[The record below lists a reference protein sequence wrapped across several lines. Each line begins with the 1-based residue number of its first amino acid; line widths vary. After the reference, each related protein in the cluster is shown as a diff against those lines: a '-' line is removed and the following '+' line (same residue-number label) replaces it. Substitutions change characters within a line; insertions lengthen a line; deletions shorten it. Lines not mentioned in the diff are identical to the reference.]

1 MGHLCFV
8 LLVLFISSPVVHDF
22 DIYGDANVS
31 LGRIRR
37 QILQQEPHM
46 QPILN
51 PPIPTSI
58 GHYLGADQAVDSC
71 VRDEVLVKGGCHR
84 LLTQGPCA
92 RDEYVLMDPGDL
104 KGYCAPRL
112 CAPDRIFVFSDQQC
126 HDPKNTALCP
136 PGRHL
141 YQTAYGTPV
150 CQCPDGTYEGD
161 DDLDDDVCDP
171 ILGRTLSCPP
181 NQVLWFRNFKMPPEC
196 LPDPCGG
203 ENLNRGPNDLP
214 FIPSATDG
222 KCYQLGQRPAVCPAK
237 TWYSLAL
244 ETLRGVCSDIE
255 DAGYQ
260 VFDQETLAFL
270 TEMYSAPIAR
280 ETTAPISPGQS
291 PPAGQG
297 GIGGQGQVFSGQG
310 AIAGQGQVFSG
321 QGAIAGQGTTT
332 LLGQGQG
339 GAGFRGQSAV
349 PGQQFRGQ
357 TGATGQGFTTNLGQP
372 GTTTGQMFTGSS
384 GGQGFRGQPGTTTGQ
399 TFTGSSGS
407 SGQGFMGQ
415 PGTSTGQ
422 TFTSSSGSSGQGGS
436 TGSSGQTFTGQ
447 TGASGQGFTTN
458 FGQVGSTGQG
468 FRGQDGTTTQGQTGG
483 TFQGFPGST
492 QGFSPQFTGQ
502 GFTGQGFTGQGF
514 TGQTFPGQTFPG
526 QTFSGQT
533 FPGQMFTGQAFPG
546 QQFASHQFVGQ
557 GTFGQR
563 GTNTSLQSPRGF
575 TGQAGTTPSQMTT
588 TTIGQTPSVTYDPSR
603 TTSTSTT
610 TVRGQTTTTV
620 FGQSGTTTAGPPGAP
635 RGGSHRGHP
644 PYITSR
650 SRNQQASPSPS
661 PPSSTVTQ
669 LQPVSQH
676 APGTTTFQGFSHQH
690 PMVHSHSSFHNPH
703 MGHASPVLSP
713 RMPMGHHMINQHGA
727 LIPGQ
732 PIFLSNEQQSLE
744 MFGGPGAMRTQL
756 GRSISSHPGF
766 SANPMTQG
774 DLSVV
779 MGQLLAQRSGLSG
792 ASDLSFLQTPRSHP
806 HHGFFNGVKTLM
818 AGVLETPSFQQH
830 QQQQQQQQQA
840 PQQTQTHH
848 RGKRSPLPHA
858 TPGNVFETRLVGCR
872 AGAQRDINA
881 KCRNTILPSEPPAKR
896 SLRAVPPVPP
906 RPGCPSG
913 QAYDRRRR
921 CAPIN
926 DAVNSIN
933 AFNLGK

>member
-1 MGHLCFV
+1 MSRFSALTLV
-8 LLVLFISSPVVHDF
+8 LLILSPTIHDF
-22 DIYGDANVS
+22 QIYGDVNVS
-31 LGRIRR
+31 LNRLRR
-37 QILQQEPHM
+37 QVGQQEPHM
-46 QPILN
+46 QPLLN
-51 PPIPTSI
+51 PLIPTSI

-92 RDEYVLMDPGDL
+92 RDEYVVMDPGDL
-104 KGYCAPRL
+104 KGYCVPRL
-112 CAPDRIFVFSDQQC
+112 CAPDRIFVFSDQMC
-126 HDPKNTALCP
+126 HDPKSSALCP

-181 NQVLWFRNFKMPPEC
+181 NQVLWFTNFRMPPEC

-214 FIPSATDG
+214 FVPSATDG
-222 KCYQLGQRPAVCPAK
+222 KCYQLGQKPAVCPAK

-244 ETLRGVCSDIE
+244 ETLRGVCTDVE

-280 ETTAPISPGQS
+280 DTTSSIAPGQMQQ
-291 PPAGQG
+291 AGQG
-297 GIGGQGQVFSGQG
+297 IGQSQIFSGQG
-310 AIAGQGQVFSG
+310 AIPGQGVG
-321 QGAIAGQGTTT
+321 GQGTTT
-332 LLGQGQG
+332 LLRQG
-339 GAGFRGQSAV
+339 ATGFRGQSGV

-372 GTTTGQMFTGSS
+372 GTTTGQTFTGSS
-384 GGQGFRGQPGTTTGQ
+384 GQGFMGQPGTTTGQ

-407 SGQGFMGQ
+407 SGQ
-415 PGTSTGQ
+415 T
-422 TFTSSSGSSGQGGS
+422 GS
-436 TGSSGQTFTGQ
+436 TGSGGQRFTGQ

-458 FGQVGSTGQG
+458 FGQAGSTGAG
-468 FRGQDGTTTQGQTGG
+468 FRGQGGTTTSGQAG
-483 TFQGFPGST
+483 TTSQTFPGTT
-492 QGFSPQFTGQ
+492 QGFTPQFTGQ
-502 GFTGQGFTGQGF
+502 GFAGQGFAGQGFAGQGFAGQGFAGQGFAGQGFAGQGF
-514 TGQTFPGQTFPG
+514 TGQTFPGQSFPG
-526 QTFSGQT
+526 QV
-533 FPGQMFTGQAFPG
+533 FTGQAFPG
-546 QQFASHQFVGQ
+546 QQFAGQQFVGQ
-557 GTFGQR
+557 QR
-563 GTNTSLQSPRGF
+563 NNTSLQSARGF
-575 TGQAGTTPSQMTT
+575 TGQVGMTPGQMTT
-588 TTIGQTPSVTYDPSR
+588 STVGQTPAVTYDPSR

-620 FGQSGTTTAGPPGAP
+620 FGQSSTTTAGPLGAP

-644 PYITSR
+644 PHITSR
-650 SRNQQASPSPS
+650 SRHQQTLPSSPSS
-661 PPSSTVTQ
+661 PSTVTQ

-676 APGTTTFQGFSHQH
+676 VPGTTNFQGFSHQQ
-690 PMVHSHSSFHNPH
+690 PMVHSRSSFHSPH
-703 MGHASPVLSP
+703 MSQASPVLSP
-713 RMPMGHHMINQHGA
+713 RMPMAPHMINQHGA

-732 PIFLSNEQQSLE
+732 PFFLSNEQQSLE

-756 GRSISSHPGF
+756 GRSMSSHPGF
-766 SANPMTQG
+766 SANPSAQG

-779 MGQLLAQRSGLSG
+779 MGQLLAQRNGVSGN
-792 ASDLSFLQTPRSHP
+792 SDLSFLQTPSSHP

-818 AGVLETPSFQQH
+818 AGVLENPSFRHQQQH
-830 QQQQQQQQQA
+830 QQQHQHQQHQQ
-840 PQQTQTHH
+840 HH

-881 KCRNTILPSEPPAKR
+881 KCRDTILPAEPPAKR

-906 RPGCPSG
+906 RPGCPTG

-921 CAPIN
+921 CAPLN